1 MTSPSTRLSEGDDS
15 ASNALLEVEHLAKYF
30 PVRRGVLNRTI
41 DHVRAVDGVSFQLRR
56 GETLALVGES
66 GCGKTTTGQ
75 LILRLIEP
83 TAGRVLF
90 DGQDTLLL
98 DRAGLRKFRRRAQ
111 VVFQDPY
118 GSLNPRMTVRTML
131 REVLRVHGIARD
143 NGVDDQIVE
152 LLGAVGL
159 QPDDARK
166 YPHEFSGG
174 QRQRVG
180 IARALAVKPDFIVA
194 DEPVSA
200 LDVSVQAQVLN
211 LLADLQ
217 ERFRLTYLFITH
229 DLSVVRHIADRVAV
243 MYLGKVVELSNADS
257 LFGNPLHPYTRALLS
272 AVPLAGGGRA
282 RERIVLTA
290 ATAGP
295 PDSAAGC
302 PFYSRCPHP
311 EKDAVCRSS
320 APPLEP
326 QDVDALAACHK
337 L

>member
-1 MTSPSTRLSEGDDS
+1 MTEGDVS
-15 ASNALLEVEHLAKYF
+15 ARNALVEVEHLAKHF

-41 DHVRAVDGVSFQLRR
+41 DHVRAVDGVSFQLHR

-83 TAGRVLF
+83 TAGRLLF

-111 VVFQDPY
+111 IVFQDPY

-131 REVLRVHGIARD
+131 REVLSVHGIGRD
-143 NGVDDQIVE
+143 NGVDDQVVE

-180 IARALAVKPDFIVA
+180 IARALAVQPDFIVA

-217 ERFRLTYLFITH
+217 KSFQLTYLFITH
-229 DLSVVRHIADRVAV
+229 DLSVVHHIANRVAV
-243 MYLGKVVELSNADS
+243 MYLGKIVELSDADS
-257 LFGNPLHPYTRALLS
+257 LFRNPLHPYTRALLS
-272 AVPLAGGGRA
+272 AVPLAGGGWA
-282 RERIVLTA
+282 HERIVLHSA
-290 ATAGP
+290 AAGP
-295 PDSAAGC
+295 PDSATGC

-311 EKDAVCRSS
+311 EKDSRCRSS

-326 QDVDALAACHK
+326 KDGDALAACHK